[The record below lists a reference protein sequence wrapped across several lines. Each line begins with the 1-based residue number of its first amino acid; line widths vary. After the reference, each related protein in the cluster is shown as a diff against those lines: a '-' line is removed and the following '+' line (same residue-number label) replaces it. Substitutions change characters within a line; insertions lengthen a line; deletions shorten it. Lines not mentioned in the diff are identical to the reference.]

1 MPGRIEQIFIAPRKG
16 APARACE
23 YVEAIEGV
31 GLEGDRYTDP
41 RNQDPREESQ
51 VTLIEVEHIEAFNA
65 STGLA
70 MRTDGPRRNLVT
82 RGIALN
88 DLVGKRFRV
97 GEAILE
103 GRELCE
109 PCGLFGR
116 NTYRQAVR
124 AFVHKGGLRA
134 RIVQGGG
141 IRVGDPVGE
150 E

>member
-16 APARACE
+16 APVRACE
-23 YVEAIEGV
+23 YVEAIAGA

-41 RNQDPREESQ
+41 RNQDPGEETQ

-65 STGLA
+65 ATGLA
-70 MRTDGPRRNLVT
+70 MRPDGPRRNLVT
-82 RGIALN
+82 RGVSLN

-109 PCGLFGR
+109 PCALFAR
-116 NTYRQAVR
+116 NTYRQALK

-141 IRVGDPVGE
+141 IRVGDAVGE
-150 E
+150 